1 MSGMQFG
8 GTQLDGLPSVTPL
21 GERQAALEQLEA
33 YRRGLAEPPLLIRWN
48 GGAGLFPPTAA
59 ADNAGNGVIS
69 APHIAA
75 ANDGQSAAN
84 NASGSPHTA
93 AANDGQ
99 SAANAVNDG
108 NSAANDAAGAG
119 RINAANHAPDGGPA
133 LFVLST
139 DEVDRHGD
147 VVAAEGWNL
156 EFYRRNPVLL
166 WAHDYRRPAIGRAV
180 SLWAEPHRL
189 LARMEFAPTA
199 FAQEVAALYRAGF
212 QWGVSVG
219 FRPLE
224 FEERRDAATGAFLG
238 IRFLRQELLEVSA
251 VTVPANRSALR
262 RPGAAEGMGAAAS
275 ASARPETA
283 ALREALAILRAA
295 RSEMAGLSMVN

>member
-1 MSGMQFG
+1 MSGMQLD
-8 GTQLDGLPSVTPL
+8 GTQLDGLPVVTPL

-33 YRRGLAEPPLLIRWN
+33 YRRGLAEPPLLIRWH
-48 GGAGLFPPTAA
+48 GDAGPATPIAA
-59 ADNAGNGVIS
+59 ADNAANPAGG
-69 APHIAA
+69 APH
-75 ANDGQSAAN
+75 
-84 NASGSPHTA
+84 
-93 AANDGQ
+93 
-99 SAANAVNDG
+99 
-108 NSAANDAAGAG
+108 
-119 RINAANHAPDGGPA
+119 INAANPANAAAEGGPA

-262 RPGAAEGMGAAAS
+262 RPGATGGMVGAAA
-275 ASARPETA
+275 ARPETA
-283 ALREALAILRAA
+283 ALQEALEILRAA
-295 RSEMAGLSMVN
+295 RAEMAELAMVN

>member
-1 MSGMQFG
+1 MSGM
-8 GTQLDGLPSVTPL
+8 QLDGLPSVTPL

-59 ADNAGNGVIS
+59 DAVNSGVNG
-69 APHIAA
+69 APHTAA
-75 ANDGQSAAN
+75 AHDGQSAAN
-84 NASGSPHTA
+84 NVIGAPHIA
-93 AANDGQ
+93 AA
-99 SAANAVNDG
+99 A
-108 NSAANDAAGAG
+108 
-119 RINAANHAPDGGPA
+119 DGGPA

-180 SLWAEPHRL
+180 SLWTEPHRL

-262 RPGAAEGMGAAAS
+262 RPGAADGMGAAAS

-283 ALREALAILRAA
+283 ALPEALAILRAA
-295 RSEMAGLSMVN
+295 RAELSMVN

>member
-1 MSGMQFG
+1 MSGMQLD

-48 GGAGLFPPTAA
+48 GGAGLFPSTA

-75 ANDGQSAAN
+75 AHDGQS
-84 NASGSPHTA
+84 S
-93 AANDGQ
+93 
-99 SAANAVNDG
+99 ANAVNDG
-108 NSAANDAAGAG
+108 NAVANAVADANYAAAGA
-119 RINAANHAPDGGPA
+119 NYAAPDGGPA

-262 RPGAAEGMGAAAS
+262 RPGAADGMGAAAS

-283 ALREALAILRAA
+283 ALPEALAILRAA
-295 RSEMAGLSMVN
+295 RAEMAELSMVN

>member
-1 MSGMQFG
+1 MSGMQLD

-59 ADNAGNGVIS
+59 ADNADNGVIS

-75 ANDGQSAAN
+75 AHAVNDG
-84 NASGSPHTA
+84 
-93 AANDGQ
+93 D
-99 SAANAVNDG
+99 SAANA
-108 NSAANDAAGAG
+108 AAGAA

-262 RPGAAEGMGAAAS
+262 RPGVPDGMGAAAS
-275 ASARPETA
+275 AGRPETA
-283 ALREALAILRAA
+283 ALPEALAILRAA
-295 RSEMAGLSMVN
+295 RAEMAELSMVN

>member
-75 ANDGQSAAN
+75 A
-84 NASGSPHTA
+84 H
-93 AANDGQ
+93 DGQ

-108 NSAANDAAGAG
+108 NAAANAADGAA
-119 RINAANHAPDGGPA
+119 RIAANAAAANNAAADGGPA

-262 RPGAAEGMGAAAS
+262 RPGATGGMVGSAAS
-275 ASARPETA
+275 ASGRTETA
-283 ALREALAILRAA
+283 SLPEALAILRAA
-295 RSEMAGLSMVN
+295 RAEMAELSMVN

>member
-1 MSGMQFG
+1 MSGMQLD

-21 GERQAALEQLEA
+21 GERQAALEQLAA
-33 YRRGLAEPPLLIRWN
+33 YRRGLAEPPLLLRWH
-48 GGAGLFPPTAA
+48 GGAGLFPPTAGT
-59 ADNAGNGVIS
+59 DNAGKGVDG

-75 ANDGQSAAN
+75 AHDGQA
-84 NASGSPHTA
+84 
-93 AANDGQ
+93 
-99 SAANAVNDG
+99 AANAVNDG
-108 NSAANDAAGAG
+108 DSAANDAAGAG
-119 RINAANHAPDGGPA
+119 RINAANNAAPDGGPA

-166 WAHDYRRPAIGRAV
+166 WAHDYRRPAIGRAA

-262 RPGAAEGMGAAAS
+262 RPGAMDGMGAAS
-275 ASARPETA
+275 ASASGRPETA
-283 ALREALAILRAA
+283 ALPEALAILRAA
-295 RSEMAGLSMVN
+295 RAEMAELSMVN